1 MSERAVEL
9 FLANQG
15 LIGFVIRRYFGSNP
29 PDLRGEMFAEG
40 RLYLWQAA
48 LTHDPAKGTFATW
61 AVLLIK
67 HGIIRWLNSTK
78 TARRMQAQTVSLDTP
93 IAGEDD
99 DLTLADT
106 LEGPDNTE
114 VQAEARETLEM
125 ASRSRVGRLTAEGY
139 SARRI
144 AKRLKRSLSKVK
156 AERERLRAFAEG
168 EPLPT
173 KPPAKR
179 PRTKVKPPPVKRLKK
194 ERERREPSPEMERTV
209 HDLLAVLNPQK
220 PPLPEPIYASQN
232 GS

>member
-1 MSERAVEL
+1 VSERAVEL

-29 PDLRGEMFAEG
+29 PELKEEMFDEG

-48 LTHDPAKGTFATW
+48 LTHDEAKGAFATW
-61 AVLLIK
+61 AVLLVRR
-67 HGIIRWLNSTK
+67 GIIRWLNSTK

-106 LEGPDNTE
+106 LEAPDNTE

-125 ASRSRVGRLTAEGY
+125 ASRSRVGRFAAKGY

-156 AERERLRAFAEG
+156 AEQERLRAFARG
-168 EPLPT
+168 EPPPT
-173 KPPAKR
+173 KPPAKKS
-179 PRTKVKPPPVKRLKK
+179 RTKGKLTPVKRPKK
-194 ERERREPSPEMERTV
+194 ERERREPSPETEKTV

-220 PPLPEPIYASQN
+220 SPLPEPIYASQN

>member
-9 FLANQG
+9 FQANQG

-29 PDLRGEMFAEG
+29 PELKEEMFDEG

-99 DLTLADT
+99 DITLGDS

-114 VQAEARETLEM
+114 RLVETREVLEV
-125 ASRSRVGRLTAEGY
+125 ASRSRVGRFTAKGY

-156 AERERLRAFAEG
+156 AERERLRAFARG
-168 EPLPT
+168 EPPPT
-173 KPPAKR
+173 KPTQKKSRAKVSL
-179 PRTKVKPPPVKRLKK
+179 TPVKRPKK
-194 ERERREPSPEMERTV
+194 ERERREPSPETEKTV

-220 PPLPEPIYASQN
+220 SPLPEPICASQN